1 MGDTDLVGVVFGVI
15 DVPSSLKQHRADQ
28 IVVTATYFRSTGVPS
43 PSRTVRRTIG
53 GGSIGRRS

>member
-1 MGDTDLVGVVFGVI
+1 MVFGVI
-15 DVPSSLKQHRADQ
+15 DVTSSLKQHRADQ
-28 IVVTATYFRSTGVPS
+28 IAVAATYFRSTGDPS